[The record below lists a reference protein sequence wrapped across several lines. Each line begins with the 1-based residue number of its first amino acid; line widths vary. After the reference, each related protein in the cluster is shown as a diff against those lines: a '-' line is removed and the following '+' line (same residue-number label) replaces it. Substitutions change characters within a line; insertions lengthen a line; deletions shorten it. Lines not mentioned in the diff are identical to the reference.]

1 MSKEDF
7 HIPFL
12 QSMVIIASVTLVSMV
27 LSRILIEKYLVFPQK
42 SVEFTSAPLG
52 LNTK

>member
-1 MSKEDF
+1 MNKYDF
-7 HIPFL
+7 HIPFIHG
-12 QSMVIIASVTLVSMV
+12 MVIVGAVTLVSMV
-27 LSRILIEKYLVFPQK
+27 LSRILIEKYLFFPQK

>member
-27 LSRILIEKYLVFPQK
+27 LSRILIEKYLFIPQK
-42 SVEFTSAPLG
+42 SLELTSAPLA
-52 LNTK
+52 LDTK

>member
-27 LSRILIEKYLVFPQK
+27 LSRIFIEKYLFIPQK
-42 SVEFTSAPLG
+42 SQEFTSAPLDYS
-52 LNTK
+52 TK